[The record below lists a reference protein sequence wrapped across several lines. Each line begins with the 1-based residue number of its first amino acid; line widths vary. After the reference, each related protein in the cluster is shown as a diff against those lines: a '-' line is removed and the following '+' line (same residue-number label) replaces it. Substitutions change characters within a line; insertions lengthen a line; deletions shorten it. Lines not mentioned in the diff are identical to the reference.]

1 MRGTDPVIS
10 ITAKR
15 IMKML
20 RVFVTKSILQSFFS
34 LLRFKSIG
42 GCEIVSFV
50 GRVADRLRDALPL
63 GKGSVVRQEPLQCY
77 AYGLFIG
84 AKRSGV

>member
-1 MRGTDPVIS
+1 MMS

-20 RVFVTKSILQSFFS
+20 KVFVTKSILQSFFS
-34 LLRFKSIG
+34 FLCFKAIG

-50 GRVADRLRDALPL
+50 GGVAERLRDASPL